1 MNTLHEK
8 LNTLRKRLS
17 ECEKELKKA
26 QKELKGQSSS
36 GCDECDA
43 FHKAVG
49 SGSTSC
55 KHKKRRLNRAKTPN
69 NFWNLNF

>member
-1 MNTLHEK
+1 MNST
-8 LNTLRKRLS
+8 LNTLKKRLT

-26 QKELKGQSSS
+26 QKELKALTSS
-36 GCDECDA
+36 GCNECNA

-55 KHKKRRLNRAKTPN
+55 KYKKRRLNRAKTPN